1 MKNLLKN
8 QLARKAVP
16 CVEASS
22 GIVDSSLFK
31 SCSPRVGWGHNRR
44 STFYIGIYYRKH
56 IHLKNQLPRQA
67 VTSSVKP
74 L

>member
-1 MKNLLKN
+1 MKNHLKN
-8 QLARKAVP
+8 QLARKAVT

-31 SCSPRVGWGHNRR
+31 SCPRVGWGHNRR
-44 STFYIGIYYRKH
+44 STFYIGMYYRKN
-56 IHLKNQLPRQA
+56 IHLKNQLPRQT